1 MPMIGKTIRT
11 VMPMIETDHQDS
23 DAYDW
28 KDHQD
33 GDAYD
38 WKDHQDGDGH

>member
-11 VMPMIETDHQDS
+11 VMAI
-23 DAYDW
+23 DW
-28 KDHQD
+28 NDYQD